1 VVNDKQNIEAQIA
14 GTESQL
20 KARDAAKKANSAVV
34 SSAVIGTMQADD
46 AAVQRHATDLNKSL
60 SDSLSEPNAQK

>member
-20 KARDAAKKANSAVV
+20 KARDAAKKANSADVTA
-34 SSAVIGTMQADD
+34 AVIGTMQADD
-46 AAVQRHATDLNKSL
+46 AAVRTHAADLNASL
-60 SDSLSEPNAQK
+60 TSSLSEPNATK